1 MARRNYGA
9 LSGGGGGR
17 RGGGAWQWMVIGV
30 VLGLACSITVGLAG
44 VAVGLVSLDIEGLP
58 GRPTSTPVV
67 MVITA
72 TPLPATPTPLATDT
86 PEPTETQ
93 PVQVEIT
100 APSPT
105 PLPPTPDPSIAEET
119 QPTASPTTFIPASNT
134 AGDASIQSLGSED
147 EVPQVLA
154 ALASTLVSVPGG
166 TFTMGTT
173 PAEVLTAVTACQDE
187 GGNCDISF
195 GEDSA
200 PPHQVTL
207 NAFQIEATEVTYE
220 QYLGF
225 LNWMGP
231 RSHLNGCD
239 GFPCLVT
246 LNETDVSN
254 VTFDSANYRV
264 PAAINSHPVANVTWY
279 GARAYC
285 EAIGRRLPTEAE
297 WERAAR
303 GNDGRVYPWGNQ
315 VDTTLAN
322 TSSRVDLA
330 PEQRG
335 AVEVGSYPATASS
348 PYGVQDMAG
357 NVAEWVSDWY
367 SPTYYSQAEA
377 SGLNPQGPPV
387 GTQKVLRGGSW
398 DARMFFARS
407 VHRQSLEPDQARI
420 WAGFRCAAD
429 EDTGTT
435 GATGIDLGTGAQG
448 NQPPASEPTIEPTPN
463 SQPTLPP
470 PPNSGGNTA
479 DQLATLPPN

>member
-9 LSGGGGGR
+9 LGGGGGR

-30 VLGLACSITVGLAG
+30 VLGLACSITIGLAG
-44 VAVGLVSLDIEGLP
+44 IAVGLVSLDVEGLP

-67 MVITA
+67 MIITT
-72 TPLPATPTPLATDT
+72 TPLPDTPTPLATDT
-86 PEPTETQ
+86 PQPTET
-93 PVQVEIT
+93 PLQVEIT

-105 PLPPTPDPSIAEET
+105 PLPPSPDPNLAVQVE
-119 QPTASPTTFIPASNT
+119 PTASPTTFIPASDT
-134 AGDASIQSLGSED
+134 SGAAVQSAGTENQ
-147 EVPQVLA
+147 VPPVLA
-154 ALASTLVSVPGG
+154 SLASTLVSVPGG

-173 PAEVLTAVTACQDE
+173 PAEVLTAVTACRDE
-187 GGNCDISF
+187 GGNCDISY

-207 NAFQIEATEVTYE
+207 NAFQIEQTEVTYE

-239 GFPCLVT
+239 GFPCMVT

-264 PAAINSHPVANVTWY
+264 PAAINRHPVANVTWY

-285 EAIGRRLPTEAE
+285 QAIGRRLPTEAE

-322 TSSRVDLA
+322 TSSRTDLS

-335 AVEVGSYPATASS
+335 AVEVGSYPAASSS
-348 PYGVQDMAG
+348 PYNVQDMAG

-377 SGLNPQGPPV
+377 SGLNPSGPPV

-398 DARMFFARS
+398 DARIFFART

-429 EDTGTT
+429 EDTSTA
-435 GATGIDLGTGAQG
+435 GAGGIDLGTGAQG
-448 NQPPASEPTIEPTPN
+448 SLPPASAPTIEPTPN

-470 PPNSGGNTA
+470 PPSSGGTGA
-479 DQLATLPPN
+479 EQPTLPPN

>member
-1 MARRNYGA
+1 
-9 LSGGGGGR
+9 
-17 RGGGAWQWMVIGV
+17 MVIGA
-30 VLGLACSITVGLAG
+30 VLGFACSITIGLAG

-72 TPLPATPTPLATDT
+72 TPLPATPTPLVSDT

-105 PLPPTPDPSIAEET
+105 PLPPTPDPSLTEELL
-119 QPTASPTTFIPASNT
+119 PTASPTTFIPASDT
-134 AGDASIQSLGSED
+134 SGGASVQSAGGED
-147 EVPQVLA
+147 EIPQVLA

-173 PAEVLTAVTACQDE
+173 PAEVLTAVTSCQDE

-207 NAFQIEATEVTYE
+207 NAFQIEQSEVTYE

-264 PAAINSHPVANVTWY
+264 PAAINRHPVANVTWY

-322 TSSRVDLA
+322 TSSRTDLA

-335 AVEVGSYPATASS
+335 AVEVGSYPATSSS
-348 PYGVQDMAG
+348 PYGVQDLAG

-367 SPTYYSQAEA
+367 SPTYYSQPEA
-377 SGLNPQGPPV
+377 AGLNPQGPPV

-407 VHRQSLEPDQARI
+407 VHRQNLEPDQARI

-429 EDTGTT
+429 EDTGLAD
-435 GATGIDLGTGAQG
+435 GGLDIGTQG
-448 NQPPASEPTIEPTPN
+448 NLPPASAPTIESSPN

-470 PPNSGGNTA
+470 PPSSGGTGGEV
-479 DQLATLPPN
+479 ATLPPD